1 MPQNREGRVDG
12 STAAPILIPLA
23 DNQFHLA
30 LAPSMKE
37 VVRLASLVA
46 ACDMPILIT
55 GESGTGKDVLARL
68 IHAKSH
74 RVSRIFLRINCAAMP
89 QELLESELFGYEAGA
104 FTGATKSKPGKFAL
118 AEGGTL
124 FLDEI
129 GEMPAALQ
137 AKLLH
142 VLQDGSYTP
151 LGGRLPLKAD
161 VRIIAA
167 TNVEMQKA
175 IREKQFREDL
185 YYRLCGM
192 SLRVP
197 PLRERMT
204 EVPAF
209 ADFFMEKAAKRYARE
224 FRPFTTQ
231 ALARFL
237 SYSWPGNLRE
247 LENVVGRYLILG
259 DDDQMLPESLNSASF
274 RPVKSTSTER
284 LGLVGLPK
292 RHVQDVKQRTEAAAL
307 GNALRETKWNR
318 KRAAER
324 YGISYR
330 SMCYKIKEYGLSP
343 ANAEEDAA

>member
-1 MPQNREGRVDG
+1 MSQNKEIRIDG
-12 STAAPILIPLA
+12 STATPKISLQ
-23 DNQFHLA
+23 DEHFHLTLSA
-30 LAPSMKE
+30 SMKE
-37 VVRLASLVA
+37 VVRFAGLVA
-46 ACDMPILIT
+46 TCDMPVLIT

-74 RVSRIFLRINCAAMP
+74 RSSRIFLRINCAAMP
-89 QELLESELFGYEAGA
+89 QDLLESELFGYEAGA
-104 FTGATKSKPGKFAL
+104 FTGATKSRPGKFAL

-151 LGGRLPLKAD
+151 LGGRLPRKAD
-161 VRIIAA
+161 VRIVAA
-167 TNVEMQKA
+167 TNVGMQEA
-175 IREKQFREDL
+175 IQDKRFREDL

-204 EVPAF
+204 EVPEF
-209 ADFFMEKAAKRYARE
+209 AVFFMTKAAKRYGRE
-224 FRPFTTQ
+224 PRTFTQQGITR
-231 ALARFL
+231 LL

-259 DDDQMLPESLNSASF
+259 DESHMLPESFSHDPLRSGNHKFS
-274 RPVKSTSTER
+274 EGM
-284 LGLVGLPK
+284 GLVDLSKG
-292 RHVQDVKQRTEAAAL
+292 HVRDVKQRTEAAAL
-307 GNALRETKWNR
+307 DSALRATNWNR
-318 KRAAER
+318 KLAAEQ

-330 SMCYKIKEYGLSP
+330 SMCYKIKEYGLTRP
-343 ANAEEDAA
+343 NAEEDAA

>member
-1 MPQNREGRVDG
+1 MSQAREGRISGG
-12 STAAPILIPLA
+12 SVTPTLIPLPE
-23 DNQFHLA
+23 DQFHLT
-30 LAPSMKE
+30 LSPCMKE
-37 VVRLASLVA
+37 VVRLATLVA

-74 RVSRIFLRINCAAMP
+74 RASRIFLRINCAAMP

-161 VRIIAA
+161 VRILAA
-167 TNVEMQKA
+167 TNIEMQEA
-175 IREKQFREDL
+175 IREKRFREDL

-209 ADFFMEKAAKRYARE
+209 AEFFMKRAAKRYARE
-224 FRPFTTQ
+224 LRPFTTQ
-231 ALARFL
+231 VIARFL

-247 LENVVGRYLILG
+247 LENVIGRYLILG
-259 DDDQMLPESLNSASF
+259 DEIQMLPESPDCAAANSG
-274 RPVKSTSTER
+274 TSTHSEG

-292 RHVQDVKQRTEAAAL
+292 RHVRDVKQRTEAAAL
-307 GNALRETKWNR
+307 ESTLRETNWNR

-330 SMCYKIKEYGLSP
+330 SMCYKIKEYGLSRTS
-343 ANAEEDAA
+343 AEDAA